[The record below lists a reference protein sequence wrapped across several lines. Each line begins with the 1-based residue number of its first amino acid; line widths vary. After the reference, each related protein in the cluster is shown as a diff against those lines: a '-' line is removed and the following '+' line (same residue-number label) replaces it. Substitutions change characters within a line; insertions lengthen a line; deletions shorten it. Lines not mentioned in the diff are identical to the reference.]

1 MKTNCEHLLKKLF
14 IMRQRILL
22 LVAFFLVSHYAYS
35 QHVENA
41 MPLDIPLNSTKES
54 AVQKL
59 LRYNYKLWN
68 SYEKEG
74 YKVLEYKRE
83 YNTKEV
89 SLWLKNNIVSIV
101 SWSLDYD
108 ESRAVLAELK
118 DVYDFKP
125 YAQFDRPGVF
135 GDEQSYFYWKGNTI
149 LVGCYELFILSNADA
164 AKRYQKKNQEVER
177 REQERIEKERL
188 EQEKNERERQEQV
201 RKENERKERERK
213 EAEKRQREARIKELK
228 SKYSSCSFLFA
239 TEDRFVSCITQDK
252 SNAVENEIKAL
263 IEQKMDEI
271 SNVIVKGTEF
281 KENYDAWSNMERI
294 CIISNSMRTISPTI
308 ASYAENKME
317 NFVTSRG
324 KLNKAYDKAKKKDP
338 NLKCSEFLIS
348 FINDIKNNSMDNNK
362 SGSETI
368 NRMSFVT
375 VNVAY
380 SNVPQ
385 TSFGLTV
392 GSAKKF
398 GWYANII
405 SNFRFNKADYECDY
419 LGTINDLV
427 HEYSYSGKKKT
438 SRLGAT
444 AGMVFRISDFIYAYA
459 GGGYGLRNVFWELE
473 NGKWAKCTDDSYQG
487 VAIDAGLIM
496 SFGDFGI
503 SLGAQTIG
511 VKYIEAKIG
520 IGFTLK
526 GK

>member
-1 MKTNCEHLLKKLF
+1 
-14 IMRQRILL
+14 MRQRILL
-22 LVAFFLVSHYAYS
+22 LVTFFLVSHYAYS
-35 QHVENA
+35 QHVANA

-54 AVQKL
+54 AIKKL
-59 LRYNYKLWN
+59 LNKGFELSESYDVDGCLLLN
-68 SYEKEG
+68 YEKEYYDYSSYSG
-74 YKVLEYKRE
+74 YYEYHRRVLLYCKNGKVAKVSWRLLIGERPDIVRE
-83 YNTKEV
+83 LKTVYDLKPYAETDDDLYFLWKGS
-89 SLWLKNNIVSIV
+89 SLIV
-101 SWSLDYD
+101 SWSSLD
-108 ESRAVLAELK
+108 
-118 DVYDFKP
+118 
-125 YAQFDRPGVF
+125 
-135 GDEQSYFYWKGNTI
+135 
-149 LVGCYELFILSNADA
+149 ILSNADA
-164 AKRYQKKNQEVER
+164 AKRYQKKNQEIER

-188 EQEKNERERQEQV
+188 EQEKNERERQEQI

-228 SKYSSCSFLFA
+228 SKYSSCRFLFA

-281 KENYDAWSNMERI
+281 KDNYDARSNMERI
-294 CIISNSMRTISPTI
+294 CNISNSMRTISPTI

-317 NFVTSRG
+317 NFVTSRE

-338 NLKCSEFLIS
+338 NLKCSEFLTS
-348 FINDIKNNSMDNNK
+348 YINDIKKNSMDNKK
-362 SGSETI
+362 SSSETI
-368 NRMSFVT
+368 NRMSFLT
-375 VNVAY
+375 VNVAC
-380 SNVPQ
+380 SIAPQ

-419 LGTINDLV
+419 LGTINDLDY
-427 HEYSYSGKKKT
+427 EYSYSGKKKT

-444 AGMVFRISDFIYAYA
+444 AGMVFRISDLIYAYA